1 LTQSI
6 TVSDCLTGIH
16 DITGEQIFTVFP
28 NPSSDYIEIRFMDDY
43 TGSIQVLN
51 DMGLLILSQKGQGKM
66 NRINMHGL
74 AKGMYFIK
82 IQADERCYQ
91 QKIINL

>member
-6 TVSDCLTGIH
+6 TVSDCLTGIN
-16 DITGEQIFTVFP
+16 DITGSQIFTVFP
-28 NPSSDYIEIRFMDDY
+28 NPASDFVEIRSTDDCK
-43 TGSIQVLN
+43 GEIQVLN
-51 DMGLLILSQKGQGKM
+51 DKGQLILTQQMQGKV
-66 NRINMHGL
+66 NRISMRGL
-74 AKGMYFIK
+74 VKGMYFIK